1 MSKKSKVVVAF
12 MAILIV
18 VLAICLI
25 YTIFSYSDEYS
36 YTNRK
41 TIQTT
46 VKSQSLN
53 ENFIENNS
61 IDLDDLTVKLSGV
74 SYEPDGNEYMQEDDK
89 NVFGVTLDFESKE
102 DLNVSDLL
110 YDFIIFD
117 ENNKILNMSPL
128 FGVNDTKKYLQGFV
142 KDKYN
147 ERGFNSYSK
156 FDENAIRSGFYEKN
170 NNYNTEDLTT
180 FSRTLYGALINEIN
194 PKQVNVRIINLRYQ
208 LGGKEKEYLPNTD
221 LEFVIDFE

>member
-1 MSKKSKVVVAF
+1 MSKKSKVAIIL
-12 MAILIV
+12 MTILII
-18 VLAICLI
+18 VLAIALI
-25 YTIFSYSDEYS
+25 YTIYSYNNEYS
-36 YTNRK
+36 YTNRR

-53 ENFIENNS
+53 ESFSENNS

-74 SYEPDGNEYMQEDDK
+74 TYEPDGNEYMQEGDK

-102 DLNVSDLL
+102 DLNVTDLV

-117 ENNKILNMSPL
+117 ENNEIINNSVN
-128 FGVNDTKKYLQGFV
+128 FGTNDTKKYVQGFI

-147 ERGFNSYSK
+147 ENGFNSFSK
-156 FDENAIRSGFYEKN
+156 LNEHAIKTGLVQKN
-170 NNYNTEDLTT
+170 NTSEDLTN
-180 FSRTLYGALINEIN
+180 FSEIIYSPLTKEIN

-208 LGGKEKEYLPNTD
+208 FEGKDKEYLPNTD
-221 LEFVIDFE
+221 LEFVVDFE